1 MPMWSQ
7 GHQTPQVMEVTQV
20 PCPLKMCSVDVAS
33 DRGGWLKSS
42 PCPLGIW
49 LRAASAEGSR
59 LFLISKKDVMRTQ
72 GILRG
77 VVFIKEKET
86 RQGV

>member
-1 MPMWSQ
+1 MA
-7 GHQTPQVMEVTQV
+7 
-20 PCPLKMCSVDVAS
+20 CLLKMCSADMAS

-42 PCPLGIW
+42 LCPLGIW

-72 GILRG
+72 GSLRG